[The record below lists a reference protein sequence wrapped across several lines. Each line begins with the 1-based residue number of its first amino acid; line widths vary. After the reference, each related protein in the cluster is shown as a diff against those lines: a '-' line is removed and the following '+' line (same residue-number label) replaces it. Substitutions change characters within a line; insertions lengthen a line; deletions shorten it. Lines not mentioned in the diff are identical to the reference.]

1 MKMKFLTKG
10 ERMRVEKV
18 RGYKRE
24 YINELRDEWW
34 YADESDEVMPIK
46 CRQVG

>member
-1 MKMKFLTKG
+1 MKFLRKG

-24 YINELRDEWW
+24 YINDLRDEWW
-34 YADESDEVMPIK
+34 YADECDEVTPIE
-46 CRQVG
+46 CRQIG